1 VAAALGAALQV
12 LLALQAKGMRV
23 AMPIQLMLA
32 VVVVANRP
40 LLLTPRAIQA
50 QQEAKACLQVF
61 LALRSFTEAAAAAVV
76 LRLEEQAV
84 QMQAAAEVATVAQA
98 HLRRQ
103 TEEGAAVER
112 LDNPLPRPMAAMVA
126 PAS

>member
-1 VAAALGAALQV
+1 MLLQS
-12 LLALQAKGMRV
+12 K
-23 AMPIQLMLA
+23 LA

-40 LLLTPRAIQA
+40 LLLTPRPIQA
-50 QQEAKACLQVF
+50 QQEAQACLQVF
-61 LALRSFTEAAAAAVV
+61 LALQSFTEAAVAAAV

-84 QMQAAAEVATVAQA
+84 QMQAAAEVVTVAQA

-103 TEEGAAVER
+103 IEEGAAVER